1 MPTALHIAVPSSQ
14 PHQGVAARLV
24 RRLGGAVRSVIVRG
38 IALAGALR
46 RPTLSRTSHHHTA
59 VQDPQAPAPG
69 RLRAPLRPRTP
80 STSTS
85 PALRAWAAKQT
96 KAPTKRAGE
105 GAAPL
110 ITPWLAPLLAARR
123 HQRSAETSRPAS
135 LNHGDMHFTPQA
147 FPQLSPKACAVLN
160 TPLKDCDPKTLKL
173 LVSAF
178 TQYINQVMS
187 PEAGITD
194 PAAAFTNLWH
204 RLNAALADTKADPS
218 SSTTPQA
225 VPATPADAAPNAT
238 AASPHPPV
246 QAQPTAPTTQWTN
259 QAPRASPPPL
269 SHPPIPDQPADVP
282 ITAAP
287 ETTPDIATLSSPVG
301 HASRSLSNPGRSFRS
316 SPQSFARR
324 RPRHVPRC
332 RAFVHVRSLRD
343 GPQSPPPP
351 RRLYYAA
358 STGPP

>member
-1 MPTALHIAVPSSQ
+1 VRASSTAS
-14 PHQGVAARLV
+14 AARC
-24 RRLGGAVRSVIVRG
+24 A
-38 IALAGALR
+38 
-46 RPTLSRTSHHHTA
+46 
-59 VQDPQAPAPG
+59 
-69 RLRAPLRPRTP
+69 APLAAP
-80 STSTS
+80 STS
-85 PALRAWAAKQT
+85 PAPYGAPPCRKSAGTTPRRKPPRPAGCVSRARATPHPPLPLRSRPRAPAKQ
-96 KAPTKRAGE
+96 AAE

-110 ITPWLAPLLAARR
+110 PPPWLARLLGRRQHRLAA
-123 HQRSAETSRPAS
+123 TSRPVWP
-135 LNHGDMHFTPQA
+135 NQGDIHFTPQA
-147 FPQLSPKACAVLN
+147 FPQLSPKACAILN

-173 LVSAF
+173 LVSTF
-178 TQYINQVMS
+178 TQHISQVMS

-194 PAAAFTNLWH
+194 PAAVFPNLLH

-218 SSTTPQA
+218 LSTTPQA
-225 VPATPADAAPNAT
+225 VPPTPPDSAPNAP

-246 QAQPTAPTTQWTN
+246 QAPPTAPTTQWTN
-259 QAPRASPPPL
+259 QAPRVSPPPQ
-269 SHPPIPDQPADVP
+269 SDPPIPDQPADVA